1 MLCEMEIENNFLQ
14 VFLHSILSIFFS
26 SVEVIGKQNIP
37 PHGPI
42 IFTGNH
48 MNQFVDAVIILVTTP
63 LKVGFLVAEKSFN
76 KPIIGHFAKA
86 VGSIPVSRP
95 QDQAVK
101 GVGQV
106 KINGD
111 IVHGIGTNFTSLKK
125 GDKIRPGRF
134 PDGFA
139 IKSIVSDTEL
149 VISEC
154 AAIRGEQ
161 NVGMDY
167 DVLKG
172 VDQSKVSSVGAK

>member
-1 MLCEMEIENNFLQ
+1 M
-14 VFLHSILSIFFS
+14 FLHSILSIFFS

-48 MNQFVDAVIILVTTP
+48 MNQFVDAAIILVTTP

-101 GVGQV
+101 GIGQV
-106 KINGD
+106 KLDGT
-111 IVHGIGTNFTSLKK
+111 IVHGIGTKFSSYNK
-125 GDKIRPGRF
+125 GDKIRPGRC

-139 IKSIVSDTEL
+139 IKSIISDTEL

-154 AAIRGEQ
+154 ATIHSEQ
-161 NVGMDY
+161 NVAMDF
-167 DVLKG
+167 DILKG
-172 VDQSKVSSVGAK
+172 VDQSKVGNLFLWT